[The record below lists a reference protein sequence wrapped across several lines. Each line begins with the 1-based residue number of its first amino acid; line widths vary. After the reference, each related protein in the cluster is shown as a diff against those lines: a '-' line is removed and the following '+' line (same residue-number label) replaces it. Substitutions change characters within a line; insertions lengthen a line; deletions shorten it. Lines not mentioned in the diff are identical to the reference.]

1 MIELSCTHR
10 VKTPCNSFFITVC
23 YDRETKKLCRTFID
37 GKGLS
42 PCQRAM
48 LQTISRL
55 VSLHLQ
61 EGTPKQHIIDE
72 LLNIRCNE
80 IDAILPR
87 GTHMSCPHAFGML
100 LRRVPW
106 DWKEVSK

>member
-1 MIELSCTHR
+1 MTIELSRTYK
-10 VKTPCNSFFITVC
+10 VNTPCNSFFITVC
-23 YDRETKKLCRTFID
+23 YATDTKKLCRTFID

-61 EGTPKQHIIDE
+61 GGTPKQRIIDE
-72 LLNIRCNE
+72 LLHIRCNE
-80 IDAILPR
+80 MKAILPK

-106 DWKEVSK
+106 NWKEEK